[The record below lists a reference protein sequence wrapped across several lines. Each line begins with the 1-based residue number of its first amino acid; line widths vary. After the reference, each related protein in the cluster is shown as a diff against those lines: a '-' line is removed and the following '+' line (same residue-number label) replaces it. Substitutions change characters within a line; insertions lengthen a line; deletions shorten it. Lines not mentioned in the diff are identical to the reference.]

1 MANSNIT
8 SSIKDKRGSIRYYIN
23 RIMRIV
29 SMMVRIDGLPDTM
42 PEREIKL
49 ILQTKGFGIV
59 PDPEYTGGL
68 LYMTRSGLGGPR
80 NPYYEPTTATIA
92 NPWLPLTANL
102 DIPTQCTI
110 IRHDT
115 MMEGLLP
122 LAKRYA
128 EMLTESDITLRKA
141 MVDIRS
147 PRVISARTDQSRKS
161 ADIYLAK
168 IEAGEDGI
176 IADEGLTQSVSIT
189 PTPGYPLTP
198 LIELRE
204 YLNASLNMSVG
215 LPSNTNRKRET
226 INAAE
231 AGLDIDAI
239 SPYVDDVIY
248 NISDGFDRLNRR
260 HGTHI
265 TVSRGEGWEDERLS
279 DSQRKPAVYGDM
291 GSDQAAGSETDMDS
305 DADDRSAI

>member
-1 MANSNIT
+1 MANSSIT
-8 SSIKDKRGSIRYYIN
+8 SSIKDKRRSIRYYIN

-80 NPYYEPTTATIA
+80 NPYYEPTVATIA
-92 NPWLPLTANL
+92 NPWLPLTDNL
-102 DIPTQCTI
+102 LIPDQCTL

-122 LAKRYA
+122 LANRYA

-291 GSDQAAGSETDMDS
+291 GSDQAAGSETNLDT